1 MSLNFEIS
9 ERRATQHPFVKSV
22 QASLCLSLSLPDVS
36 FPYSFFLPPPF
47 FPPLLA
53 LLPTHSPPADD
64 FLSSR
69 FNRPPSADCAVSLGP
84 VIDIGYA
91 VCELIAAW
99 RGLIGRSPAKRRVG
113 SPLIGS
119 PRESNS
125 ALEEEK
131 ERGRLP
137 RYKYGGPCIIRGTPA
152 ANWSNFAPRNAIVYR
167 WPACTKRD
175 WRVSSPLKRPF
186 FAPTRIV
193 IIVERRTRACSRTK
207 RRRGGRIRRRRRRRR
222 RDVFFRGVLAR
233 GFTIQP
239 RNPFLDERR
248 WDKYGGEWGRFY
260 AR

>member
-47 FPPLLA
+47 FPPLLV

-99 RGLIGRSPAKRRVG
+99 RGLIGRSPAKRRVR
-113 SPLIGS
+113 LLLDRLERAT
-119 PRESNS
+119 PR
-125 ALEEEK
+125 K
-131 ERGRLP
+131 KRKKRERGRLP

-167 WPACTKRD
+167 SPACTKRD
-175 WRVSSPLKRPF
+175 
-186 FAPTRIV
+186 
-193 IIVERRTRACSRTK
+193 
-207 RRRGGRIRRRRRRRR
+207 
-222 RDVFFRGVLAR
+222 
-233 GFTIQP
+233 
-239 RNPFLDERR
+239 
-248 WDKYGGEWGRFY
+248 
-260 AR
+260 